1 MFHKLV
7 TSLPKISKYSSSQ
20 LIPPLIQQ
28 RLILM
33 NLSPYFYS
41 VIAATVLASCTSSE
55 IPPKS
60 QSAPSRLKVVTVD
73 EKTKIVM
80 GQNIYVPVYSHIY
93 YENQEKV
100 FNLTVTLSIRNTD
113 LNKPMIIT
121 SVRYYDSNG
130 KVVKQFL
137 ARPVQLGAMA
147 STDFVVARTDTSGGS
162 GANFIVEWIAE
173 TEIFEPVVEA
183 VMIGT
188 ESNRGISFIS
198 PGKVIKSQRSSERD
212 LQQLR

>member
-1 MFHKLV
+1 MKL
-7 TSLPKISKYSSSQ
+7 S
-20 LIPPLIQQ
+20 
-28 RLILM
+28 RF
-33 NLSPYFYS
+33 FYS
-41 VIAATVLASCTSSE
+41 AIAAIVLASCTSSE
-55 IPPKS
+55 MPPKS

-80 GQNIYVPVYSHIY
+80 GQTIYVPVYSHIY
-93 YENQEKV
+93 YQNQEKV
-100 FNLTVTLSIRNTD
+100 LNLAATLSIRNTD

-147 STDFVVARTDTSGGS
+147 STDFVVDSTDTSGGS
-162 GANFIVEWIAE
+162 GANFIVEWVAQ
-173 TEIFEPVVEA
+173 TEISEPVVEA

-188 ESNRGISFIS
+188 ESNRGISFVS
-198 PGKVIKSQRSSERD
+198 TGKVIKSQNNDKRSSSMPGS
-212 LQQLR
+212 

>member
-1 MFHKLV
+1 MK
-7 TSLPKISKYSSSQ
+7 
-20 LIPPLIQQ
+20 
-28 RLILM
+28 
-33 NLSPYFYS
+33 LSPHFYA
-41 VIAATVLASCTSSE
+41 VIAATVLASCTSSDL
-55 IPPKS
+55 PKS
-60 QSAPSRLKVVTVD
+60 QSDPSRLKVVTLD
-73 EKTKIVM
+73 QKTKIVT
-80 GQNIYVPVYSHIY
+80 GQTIYVPIYSHIY

-100 FNLTVTLSIRNTD
+100 LNLTATLSIRNTD
-113 LNKPMIIT
+113 FNQPLIIT

-198 PGKVIKSQRSSERD
+198 PGKVIKSQRSFEK
-212 LQQLR
+212 